1 MKLYEIDNA
10 IDELIR
16 NSVDPETGEIID
28 ITEQLD
34 ALQMDREAKIEN
46 IGLLIK
52 NMTAEAAA
60 IRNEEKA
67 LADRR
72 RAEENHV
79 ERLKNYLMASLGG
92 EKFSTAKLAIS
103 YRKSTA
109 VYIEDEVEFL
119 REHPEYARIKTE
131 LDKSSVKDALKNG
144 ESVTGAALEER
155 NSMIVR

>member
-28 ITEQLD
+28 ITDQLD

-92 EKFSTAKLAIS
+92 EKFSTAKVAIS

-131 LDKSSVKDALKNG
+131 LDKASVKDALKNG
-144 ESVTGAALEER
+144 EAVSGAALEER
-155 NSMIVR
+155 SSMIVR

>member
-92 EKFSTAKLAIS
+92 EKFSTAKVAIS

-109 VYIEDEVEFL
+109 VFIEDEVEFL

-131 LDKSSVKDALKNG
+131 LDKASVKDALKNG
-144 ESVTGAALEER
+144 EAVSGAALEER

>member
-16 NSVDPETGEIID
+16 NSVDPETGEIMD

-52 NMTAEAAA
+52 NLTAEAAA

-92 EKFSTAKLAIS
+92 EKFSTAKVAIS

-131 LDKSSVKDALKNG
+131 LDKTSVKDALKNG
-144 ESVTGAALEER
+144 EVVSGAALEER

>member
-16 NSVDPETGEIID
+16 NSVDPETGEVMD
-28 ITEQLD
+28 FTEQLD

-52 NMTAEAAA
+52 NLTAEAAA

-92 EKFSTAKLAIS
+92 EKFSTAKVAIS

-131 LDKSSVKDALKNG
+131 LDKASLKDALKNG
-144 ESVTGAALEER
+144 EAVTGAALEER